1 MCFSRVFP
9 KHHPGGGHVITAHKL
24 EFTVQESGGWRLGT
38 KKKIVKS
45 QRLKI
50 IAFQEHCRHRE
61 VTFAS
66 CLTKLS
72 KVSMA
77 YREVTFASCLTKL
90 SKVSMAYREVTFAS
104 CLTKLSKVSMAYREV
119 TFASCLTKL
128 SQVSMAYREVT
139 FASCLC
145 RRCSVGRFA
154 SSATL
159 SLYT

>member
-1 MCFSRVFP
+1 LTRITTVFTPPVPCPRTVLSNQAAVTTVRCFMCFSRVFP

-104 CLTKLSKVSMAYREV
+104 CL
-119 TFASCLTKL
+119 
-128 SQVSMAYREVT
+128 
-139 FASCLC
+139 C